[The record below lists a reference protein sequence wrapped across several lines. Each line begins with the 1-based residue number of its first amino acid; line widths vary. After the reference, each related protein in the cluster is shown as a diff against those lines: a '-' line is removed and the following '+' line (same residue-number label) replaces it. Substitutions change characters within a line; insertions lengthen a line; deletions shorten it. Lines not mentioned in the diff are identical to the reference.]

1 MLIKLVIIFRTK
13 NLNFYYMPILIKS
26 AMKTRKFVYLVTDRN
41 RSSIHVGMSSDLM
54 KTMSFYREMP
64 SLFFDSGQQ
73 LTRLVYFEELNSESL
88 ALERFKFISK
98 FTRIQK
104 DRLIRSVNPDWIDL
118 SIGLDFEQIFVSGI
132 QNVNTPLLNLS

>member
-1 MLIKLVIIFRTK
+1 
-13 NLNFYYMPILIKS
+13 MPILIKP

-41 RSSIHVGMSSDLM
+41 RSCIHVGMSSDLM
-54 KTMSFYREMP
+54 KTMSFYRQMP
-64 SLFFDSGQQ
+64 NLFFDAGQQ

-88 ALERFKFISK
+88 AMERFKLISK

-118 SIGLDFEQIFVSGI
+118 TIGLDFEQILVSGI
-132 QNVNTPLLNLS
+132 QTMNTNVRSLS